1 MAGCAHWPGH
11 WFKAFSRLIPRG
23 RECLFLADSG
33 GSQFFPKAAREKN
46 GGAAMV
52 SYAGNL
58 VERQLSNFLTGGT
71 QHEAVE
77 HLVT

>member
-1 MAGCAHWPGH
+1 M
-11 WFKAFSRLIPRG
+11 
-23 RECLFLADSG
+23 ADSG

-46 GGAAMV
+46 GGAAMG

-71 QHEAVE
+71 HHGADLKRFLMKGVRML
-77 HLVT
+77 HGR